1 MTESGG
7 GFSQPSV
14 PDPLLTDRLSTI
26 ASRYDALLCDAWGV
40 IHDGVNLFPG
50 AGEALER
57 FRAERGP
64 VIILTNAPRP
74 SSIIPAQLDRLG
86 LPRSAYDAV
95 VTSGDATRAAILARL
110 PAPAFRLGPE
120 KDDPLYEGV
129 NIDFVPIE
137 EASFIVC
144 TGLFD
149 DQNEQP
155 EAYRPLLEKGA
166 ARGLP
171 MICANPD
178 IVVRWGGR
186 LIYCAGA
193 LAEIYKELGG
203 EVIYGGKPHR
213 PIYELALSKVAA
225 IRGAPLSPSR
235 TLAVGD
241 GLHTDIAGANAQGID
256 VVFVVGSGGVHAGSR
271 SHGDVVKALNEADA
285 RAVAIMEKLAW

>member
-95 VTSGDATRAAILARL
+95 VTSGDATRAAIMARL

-129 NIDFVPIE
+129 DIDFVPIE
-137 EASFIVC
+137 DASFIVC

>member
-129 NIDFVPIE
+129 DIDFVPIE

-166 ARGLP
+166 ARRLP

>member
-57 FRAERGP
+57 FRTERGP

-129 NIDFVPIE
+129 DIDFVPIE

>member
-74 SSIIPAQLDRLG
+74 SSITPAQLDRLG

-129 NIDFVPIE
+129 DIDFVPIE

-241 GLHTDIAGANAQGID
+241 GLHTDIVGANAQGID

>member
-1 MTESGG
+1 LTESGG